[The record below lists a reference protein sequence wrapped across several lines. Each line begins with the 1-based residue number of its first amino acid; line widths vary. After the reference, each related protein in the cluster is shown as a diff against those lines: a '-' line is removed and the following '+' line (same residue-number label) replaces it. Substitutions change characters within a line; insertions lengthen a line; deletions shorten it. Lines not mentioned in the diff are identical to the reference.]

1 MWNCGGMQNFYLGF
15 NKPLKSLEARLGEFS
30 DSSAIVL
37 SPLITLLDGDGDDD
51 DKDDAGVTT
60 SEQM

>member
-1 MWNCGGMQNFYLGF
+1 MQNSYLGF
-15 NKPLKSLEARLGEFS
+15 NKPLKSLEAWLGEFS
-30 DSSAIVL
+30 DSSATVL
-37 SPLITLLDGDGDDD
+37 SPLITLLVGDGDDD